1 MNMVLRRLHRLS
13 LSSAFCSHS
22 HTHTLP
28 PPLTHS
34 LTRSLA
40 HSLYYNM
47 YQILFPLVV
56 YLPRRDGTPLY
67 PKAYPMCADSSG
79 ISFILFFR
87 VDQMS
92 IKGLPA

>member
-34 LTRSLA
+34 LTRSLTLLQYV
-40 HSLYYNM
+40 SN
-47 YQILFPLVV
+47 
-56 YLPRRDGTPLY
+56 
-67 PKAYPMCADSSG
+67 
-79 ISFILFFR
+79 
-87 VDQMS
+87 S
-92 IKGLPA
+92 IPSRCLLAAA